1 MSRAVSV
8 VLPAVVALGVIP
20 LLGGCGS
27 KPPII
32 QVDGMTV
39 ERRDE
44 AMALVRFD
52 VVLENPND
60 RELVLETFDY
70 GVGSGFRAERRALL
84 TLPPGA
90 IVPTTLP
97 GVVPVDALLE
107 PLPISGRLFWFSRED
122 LESAFYLAGII
133 RPRTAF
139 SGSGVAD
146 APGAG
151 TPLSPTQF
159 PGARSTTDASSEA
172 R

>member
-1 MSRAVSV
+1 MGRFAGTVVIMPRAKSAA
-8 VLPAVVALGVIP
+8 LSAAVAVGFIP
-20 LLGGCGS
+20 LLSACGS
-27 KPPII
+27 RPPVI

-44 AMALVRFD
+44 TMALVRFD

-70 GVGSGFRAERRALL
+70 GVGAAGFRAERRALL
-84 TLPPGA
+84 TLPPRA

-97 GVVPVDALLE
+97 GVVPVESLGE

-122 LESAFYLAGII
+122 LDSVFYLAGII

-139 SGSGVAD
+139 SGSGVAT
-146 APGAG
+146 G
-151 TPLSPTQF
+151 PLSPEVT
-159 PGARSTTDASSEA
+159 ASQE
-172 R
+172 